1 MKRFLHNAAVGDCL
15 CQSSSGEAYVVAP
28 SEWGGVPCGDT
39 CVGVVFSLRPAAFDV
54 AAGYAHGYAVALEDA
69 ACLCQWAADS
79 AWERRTLFWR
89 RRPRCSELKNPDSL
103 FCREG
108 LRNSSV
114 IGNDRDYPAFF
125 AAACSCGLRER
136 RNVLRSF
143 LPSAGQWIEMIEN
156 LACVRLSDHSSAVSK
171 EKGLWSCSGNEIAA
185 ALNRRFAEIHG
196 APRFLNG
203 ERDIFWSSTPAGNR
217 CAYALVFYGGQDVV
231 SVSSCAA
238 SSRCRV
244 RAAIAF

>member
-15 CQSSSGEAYVVAP
+15 CLSSSGETYVVAP
-28 SEWGGVPCGDT
+28 SEWGGVTCGDM
-39 CVGVVFSLRPAAFDV
+39 CVGVVFSLRPAACDV
-54 AAGYAHGYAVALEDA
+54 AAGYAHGYAVALEEA
-69 ACLCQWAADS
+69 AYLCQWAADS

-114 IGNDRDYPAFF
+114 IGNDRDYPAFL
-125 AAACSCGLRER
+125 AAARYCGPRER
-136 RNVLRSF
+136 RNALRSF
-143 LPSAGQWIEMIEN
+143 LPSVGQWIEMIEN
-156 LACVRLSDHSSAVSK
+156 LACVRLSDYSSAVSK
-171 EKGLWSCSGNEIAA
+171 EKGLWSCRGNEIAA
-185 ALNRRFAEIHG
+185 ELNRRFAGISG
-196 APRFLNG
+196 APCFLGG

-217 CAYALVFYGGQDVV
+217 CAYALAFYNEQDVV